1 MAVTSDDTASETG
14 GSRPGVDSSG
24 LAEAYDV
31 AVVRA
36 GFSALAA
43 GLAHFDAPGGT
54 QTPDCVADAIRASL
68 VRPLANRGH
77 GNLAERNADDLVL
90 AFRAAMG
97 DLLGVAPDTVVH
109 GRSATSLTF
118 DVSRALAARW
128 HAGDEVVLSRLDHD
142 ANVTPWLLAA
152 ERVGATV
159 RWAEFDPATGELDPA
174 AVTGLLTERTVLVAL
189 TAASNLIGTMPDLPT
204 VAARAHEVGA
214 LVHVDGVHYTAHELV
229 DVPALGADLYVCSPY
244 KFLGPHSGVLTGRAD
259 LLDELRPDKLR
270 PSSERVPERY
280 ELGTL
285 PYELLAGV
293 AAAVDA
299 LAGLVP
305 GAGSRRER
313 LARSF
318 AGLHTHEERLRVRIE
333 EGLATMPDVTVRS
346 RATRRTPTLLLT
358 FAEHDEA
365 AVTAHLAGL
374 GVNAP
379 SGHFYALETSRHLG
393 LGDAGGLRVGLAP
406 YTDDE
411 DVDRLLVGL
420 EQALR

>member
-1 MAVTSDDTASETG
+1 MAVTSDETTTAGEGSATG
-14 GSRPGVDSSG
+14 V
-24 LAEAYDV
+24 AYDV
-31 AVVRA
+31 AAVRA
-36 GFSALAA
+36 GFSALSA

-54 QTPDCVADAIRASL
+54 QTPDSVADAVRAAL
-68 VRPLANRGH
+68 VQPLANRGR

-118 DVSRALAARW
+118 EASRALGARW
-128 HAGDEVVLSRLDHD
+128 RAGDEVVLSRLDHD
-142 ANVTPWLLAA
+142 ANVAPWLMAA
-152 ERVGATV
+152 ERAGASV

-174 AVTGLLTERTVLVAL
+174 VVTDLVTERTVLVAL
-189 TAASNLIGTMPDLPT
+189 TAASNLIGTMPDLPA
-204 VAARAHEVGA
+204 VAAHVHEVGA
-214 LVHVDGVHYTAHELV
+214 LLYVDGVHYSAHELV
-229 DVPALGADLYVCSPY
+229 DVAALGADLFVCSPY
-244 KFLGPHSGVLTGRAD
+244 KFLGPHSGVLTARAD
-259 LLDELRPDKLR
+259 LLEELRPDKLR
-270 PSSERVPERY
+270 PSTDRVPERY

-285 PYELLAGV
+285 PYEVLAGV

-305 GAGSRRER
+305 GSGTRRER

-318 AGLHTHEERLRVRIE
+318 AGLHAHEDRLRRRIE
-333 EGLATMPDVTVRS
+333 DGLAALPDVTVRS
-346 RATRRTPTLLLT
+346 RAARRTPTLLLT

-379 SGHFYALETSRHLG
+379 SGAFYAYEASRHLG

-406 YTDDE
+406 YTDDS
-411 DVDRLLVGL
+411 DVDRLLAGL